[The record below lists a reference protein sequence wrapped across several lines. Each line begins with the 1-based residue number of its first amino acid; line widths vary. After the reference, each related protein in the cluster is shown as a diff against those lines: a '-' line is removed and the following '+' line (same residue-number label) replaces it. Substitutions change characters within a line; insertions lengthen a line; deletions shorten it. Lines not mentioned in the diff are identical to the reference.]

1 MDTDQVLTA
10 AEQAL
15 ARGDIAAGERE
26 ITAAWPDITQAPAE
40 ARHILGAIRGA
51 QSRFAEAE
59 QLLRSAINDE
69 PDSLRHRIALGRIYQ
84 AGGAH
89 GPAADSYAEGLRI
102 NASWPGLR
110 VTHAAALYQAGRYAE
125 AEAAA
130 RQATQSEPSGEA
142 WDTLSCA
149 LREQGKHADAMKAAE
164 EALALRPE
172 HMGAAHSL
180 AAAQLGVGRAQDAL
194 ISVDALIARGG
205 VGAPVLLTRAAALAK
220 LGRKKDA
227 EAAYAEAAQRWP
239 NDPRVKARH

>member
-1 MDTDQVLTA
+1 MDSNEILSA

-15 ARGDIAAGERE
+15 ARGDTAAGERA
-26 ITAAWPDITQAPAE
+26 ITAAWPDIAGAPAE

-59 QLLRSAINDE
+59 QLMRSAINDE
-69 PDSLRHRIALGRIYQ
+69 PGSLRHRIALGHIYQ

-89 GPAADSYAEGLRI
+89 GPAAESYAEALRI
-102 NASWPGLR
+102 DAAWPGLR
-110 VTHAAALYQAGRYAE
+110 LTYASALYQAGRHAE
-125 AEAAA
+125 AETAA
-130 RQATQSEPSGEA
+130 RQAAQTEPSGEA

-149 LREQGKHADAMKAAE
+149 LRAQGKHAEALKAAE

-180 AAAQLGVGRAQDAL
+180 AAAQLGLGRAQDAL
-194 ISVDALIARGG
+194 LGVDALIGRGG
-205 VGAPVLLTRAAALAK
+205 VGAQVLLTRAAALEK
-220 LGRKKDA
+220 LGRKKEA
-227 EAAYAEAAQRWP
+227 EAAHAEAAQRWP